1 MKQLLIV
8 KSGTSINDSYD
19 GTSALAEGVLG
30 CRVVEE
36 AGNKLLELY
45 IGRADN
51 VPFMVPVYAPFTEV
65 KATNSVGSAF
75 EATITVPEVVE
86 GSTYTLVLVKLG
98 TKFNERS
105 NYTATVDVPIGST
118 KDAAWVA
125 VQLANQLANKV
136 DMAGLPVEITVSDEN
151 IEIVGTKYGEAF
163 ALKGADELVGLEE
176 NTPATPVIG
185 DKAYIENLASEC
197 AAGKGFT
204 ETDED
209 ILPGYPE
216 NVEAVQYN
224 VTTLRFATHRRSAKT
239 RDEVVSQL
247 VHIAI
252 PSSIS
257 TEDGYFSALVAEEG
271 EGD

>member
-8 KSGTSINDSYD
+8 KSGTTINTSYN
-19 GTSALAEGVLG
+19 GASALAEGVLG
-30 CRVVEE
+30 CRVVTE
-36 AGNKLLELY
+36 AGKKCLELY

-65 KATNSVGSAF
+65 KAANSVGSAF
-75 EATITVPEVVE
+75 EAQITVPEVVE

-105 NYTATVDVPIGST
+105 NYTATIDVPIGST
-118 KDAAWVA
+118 KTAAQVA
-125 VQLANQLANKV
+125 VRLGDQLADKLRV
-136 DMAGLPVEITVSDEN
+136 AGLNVGVNVTDATIEITGKN
-151 IEIVGTKYGEAF
+151 LGEAF
-163 ALKGADELVGLEE
+163 VLKGADELTGLEQ
-176 NTPATPVIG
+176 NTPATPVVG

-204 ETDED
+204 ETDDD

-216 NVEAVQYN
+216 TVEAVQYN
-224 VTTLRFATHRRSAKT
+224 VTTLRFATPRRSAKT
-239 RDEVVSQL
+239 RDEVVNQL

-252 PSSIS
+252 PASI
-257 TEDGYFSALVAEEG
+257 TTAAGYFTALVS
-271 EGD
+271 D

>member
-8 KSGTSINDSYD
+8 KSGTTINTSYN
-19 GTSALAEGVLG
+19 GASALAEGVLG
-30 CRVVEE
+30 CRVVME
-36 AGNKLLELY
+36 AGKKCLELY

-65 KATNSVGSAF
+65 KATNSAGSAF

-105 NYTATVDVPIGST
+105 NYTATIDVPIGST
-118 KDAAWVA
+118 KTAAQVA
-125 VQLANQLANKV
+125 AQLANELSDKLRV
-136 DMAGLPVEITVSDEN
+136 AGIKMDINVTDETIDFTGEN
-151 IEIVGTKYGEAF
+151 YGEAF
-163 ALKGADELVGLEE
+163 ALKGADELAGLEQ
-176 NTPATPVIG
+176 NTAATPVIG

-204 ETDED
+204 ETDD
-209 ILPGYPE
+209 DVLPGYPE
-216 NVEAVQYN
+216 TVEAVQYN
-224 VTTLRFATHRRSAKT
+224 VTTLRFATPRRSAKT
-239 RDEVVSQL
+239 RDEVVNQL

-252 PSSIS
+252 PASI
-257 TEDGYFSALVAEEG
+257 TTAAGYFTALVS
-271 EGD
+271 D